1 MPPKV
6 QFIREDGLY
15 HSFCGLVSVGWLYQK
30 IKDSFFLILGTHTCA
45 HLLQNTLGVMIFA
58 RPRFAVSLLEE
69 ADLSSAQPQIAD
81 QIAEITREHK
91 PSVIFLLSS
100 CTPEVMKVEFEGLAQ
115 SVSTPEVPVLFVP
128 ASGLDFTFSQSEDSV
143 LQALLPFCP
152 VAPPEDKRIVFLGSV
167 NDVIADDFALE
178 AARLGLPVAG
188 FLPANHFHELPPIG
202 PGTIIAPLQ
211 PFLPK
216 VANLLVNERGSTVLS
231 SLFPFGPDGC
241 RNFWEELAAHFGVK
255 VDLAERE
262 AAAWER
268 IKEHTALLRGKKVF
282 FAADTLL
289 ELPLARF
296 LLAAGAD
303 VIECSTPYINRRF
316 HARELERLDGVR
328 LVEQANFERQLRS
341 IAAEK
346 PDLVISNI
354 ITANPL
360 IGHGVVAK
368 WGTEFIFS
376 PIHGWAGVNTLV
388 GLFTK
393 SMRRHAKLDPLGL
406 DPVWTAGVMPS
417 APGDVIPLT
426 QG

>member
-1 MPPKV
+1 MPPKLP
-6 QFIREDGLY
+6 FIREDGLY

-30 IKDSFFLILGTHTCA
+30 IQDSFFLILGTHTCA

-69 ADLSSAQPQIAD
+69 ADLSSSQPNIDA
-81 QIAEITREHK
+81 QIAEIKREHN

-100 CTPEVMKVEFEGLAQ
+100 CTPEIMKVEFEGMAASL
-115 SVSTPEVPVLFVP
+115 STPEVPVLFVP
-128 ASGLDFTFSQSEDSV
+128 ASGLDYTFAQSEDSV
-143 LQALLPFCP
+143 LQALIPFCP
-152 VAPPEDKRIVFLGSV
+152 VAPPEDKRVVFLGSV
-167 NDVIADDFALE
+167 NDVIADDFAME
-178 AARLGLPVAG
+178 AARLGIPVAG
-188 FLPANHFHELPPIG
+188 FLPANKFSELPPIG

-216 VANLLVNERGSTVLS
+216 TGTQLLNERECSLLT
-231 SLFPFGPDGC
+231 SLFPIGPDGC
-241 RNFWEELAAHFGVK
+241 RAFWEDLAAEFGIK
-255 VDLAERE
+255 ADLAERE

-268 IKEHTALLRGKKVF
+268 IKEHTELLRGKKVF

-296 LLAAGAD
+296 LRAAGAEML
-303 VIECSTPYINRRF
+303 ECSTPYINRRT
-316 HARELERLDGVR
+316 HTRELAALQGVR

-341 IAAEK
+341 IAEEQ

-360 IGHGVVAK
+360 IGRGVVAK
-368 WGTEFIFS
+368 WGTEFIFA
-376 PIHGWAGVNTLV
+376 PVHGWAGVNTLV

-393 SMRRHAKLDPLGL
+393 AMRRHAKLDPLGL
-406 DPVWTAGVMPS
+406 DPIWTAGVMPS
-417 APGDVIPLT
+417 APGEVIPL
-426 QG
+426 QR

>member
-1 MPPKV
+1 MPPRLP
-6 QFIREDGLY
+6 FTREDGLY

-69 ADLSSAQPQIAD
+69 GDLSSSQPDIAA
-81 QIAEITREHK
+81 QIAEIKREHK

-100 CTPEVMKVEFEGLAQ
+100 CTPEVMKVEFEGLAN
-115 SVSTPEVPVLFVP
+115 SVSTPELPVLFVP
-128 ASGLDFTFSQSEDSV
+128 ASGLDYTFAQSEDSV
-143 LQALLPFCP
+143 LQALIPFCP
-152 VAPPEDKRIVFLGSV
+152 VAPPEDRRVVFLGSL
-167 NDVIADDFALE
+167 NDAIADDFALE
-178 AARLGLPVAG
+178 AARLGIPVAG
-188 FLPANHFHELPPIG
+188 FLPANQFGELPPIG
-202 PGTIIAPLQ
+202 PGTVIAPIQ

-216 VANLLVNERGSTVLS
+216 TITQLVNERECSVLT

-241 RNFWEELAAHFGVK
+241 RAFWEDLAAQFGLQA
-255 VDLAERE
+255 DLRARE

-268 IKEHTALLRGKKVF
+268 IAEQTALLRDKKVF

-296 LLAAGAD
+296 LKAAGAN
-303 VIECSTPYINRRF
+303 VLECSTPYINRRV
-316 HARELERLDGVR
+316 HAREIAALDGVR

-341 IAAEK
+341 IAEEQ

-360 IGHGVVAK
+360 IGRGVVAK
-368 WGTEFIFS
+368 WGTEFMFA
-376 PIHGWAGVNTLV
+376 PIHGWAGVNALA
-388 GLFTK
+388 GLFTRAL
-393 SMRRHAKLDPLGL
+393 RRHGKLDPLGL

-417 APGDVIPLT
+417 APGDVIPLA
-426 QG
+426 QR